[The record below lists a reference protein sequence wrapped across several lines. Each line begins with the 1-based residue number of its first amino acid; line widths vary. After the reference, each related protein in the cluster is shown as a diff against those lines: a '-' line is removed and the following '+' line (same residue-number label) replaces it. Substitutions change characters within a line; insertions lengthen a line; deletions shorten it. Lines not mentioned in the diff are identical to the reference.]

1 MLSPA
6 ESQLID
12 ALAQKGLD
20 RPSATVA
27 TVIVSRGIA
36 RPKEELVDIL
46 RQEPALENRGVT
58 QNAVENLLGRG
69 WLISEKSYDL
79 LLVREAP
86 DLKEKIAYQLGNA
99 EALAPL
105 SAASVS
111 AARWLKILGP
121 MTDGLIYQTYLD
133 AIRTAQREIRLPMLA
148 TTPELSSVPLL
159 KDRAQLGV
167 KVRILLGSEDV
178 VAKVRG
184 ESNRQTA
191 RDAIKGWSEHCRN
204 SPNMQLRVFTRE
216 RDAMISTCTSI
227 DGTVLRWDL
236 YDVMKQRSLQ
246 GVMLEVKAPEGQNIN
261 LVQAF
266 DERFD
271 DAWEHSKPIDRKGA
285 LWWHLRRRWEFESAA
300 LAMILILPTSRIAL
314 AVALLIGVASG
325 LAANGIIREAERHGR
340 LRGWRDV

>member
-1 MLSPA
+1 MLSLA
-6 ESQLID
+6 ESHLID
-12 ALAQKGLD
+12 ALTQKGMD
-20 RPSATVA
+20 RASATVA

-46 RQEPALENRGVT
+46 RQEPSLEHRGVT
-58 QNAVENLLGRG
+58 QTAVENLLGRG

-86 DLKEKIAYQLGNA
+86 DLKEKIADQLGNA

-105 SAASVS
+105 SAASIS
-111 AARWLKILGP
+111 GAPWLKILGP

-191 RDAIKGWSEHCRN
+191 RDAIKGWSEHCRHFR
-204 SPNMQLRVFTRE
+204 NMRLRIFTRE
-216 RDAMISTCTSI
+216 RDAQISTCTSI
-227 DGTVLRWDL
+227 DGTVLRWG
-236 YDVMKQRSLQ
+236 SL
-246 GVMLEVKAPEGQNIN
+246 
-261 LVQAF
+261 
-266 DERFD
+266 
-271 DAWEHSKPIDRKGA
+271 
-285 LWWHLRRRWEFESAA
+285 
-300 LAMILILPTSRIAL
+300 
-314 AVALLIGVASG
+314 
-325 LAANGIIREAERHGR
+325 
-340 LRGWRDV
+340 